1 MKTIT
6 NNKSRGFTK
15 PQLRKLIAL
24 AVLLAVMLV
33 LPNLISSD
41 YIVKVIN
48 NALLFSTVAL
58 SANIIIGYCG
68 LLDFGRSAFCAMGG
82 YCSAILMQRLG
93 FPFALAFLS
102 AGLFAMLCGLLLGFL
117 SKGAG
122 GDFMNLMTI
131 AFAEIFRLLLQNL
144 PNITGG
150 TLGLFNV
157 PNVQFFGFQFNTHR
171 RFYYFALALLI
182 ICYILIRRISRSKM
196 GRAFEAIRDDEIA
209 ASFSG
214 IDVRTYKMLC
224 FAVASFFTGLAGS
237 AMVHYTNFAAPQN
250 YSIDQS
256 LIIMEMVVLGGMGS
270 MPGSILGAFILTV
283 VPELS
288 RDIYEYRMLFT
299 GVTLVLLM
307 LFCPDGILGRGGI
320 KDKLVAAAHRRAAKR
335 GSEKGGNSNA

>member
-1 MKTIT
+1 MK
-6 NNKSRGFTK
+6 NETK
-15 PQLRKLIAL
+15 LRFSLKDKTGRKLAL
-24 AVLLAVMLV
+24 VLLLIVVMLFV
-33 LPNLISSD
+33 PYVISSD
-41 YIVKVIN
+41 YVVKIIN
-48 NALLFSTVAL
+48 NALLYSTIAL
-58 SANIIIGYCG
+58 STNIIVGDCG

-93 FPFALAFLS
+93 LPFALAFLC

-144 PNITGG
+144 PDLTGG
-150 TLGLFNV
+150 TLGLFKV
-157 PNVQFFGFQFNTHR
+157 PNVSFFGFEFNTHR
-171 RFYYFALALLI
+171 RFYYFALGLLI
-182 ICYILIRRISRSKM
+182 VCYILIRRIHNSKM

-209 ASFSG
+209 ASFYG

-224 FAVASFFTGLAGS
+224 FTVASFFTGLAGS
-237 AMVHYTNFAAPQN
+237 AMVHYTNFASPQN

-270 MPGSILGAFILTV
+270 MPGAILGAFILTV

-288 RDIYEYRMLFT
+288 RSIYEYRMLFT

-307 LFCPDGILGRGGI
+307 LFCPDGILGRNGV
-320 KDKLVAAAHRRAAKR
+320 KDKIVAAAHRKAAKKAAA
-335 GSEKGGNSNA
+335 EGGTSNG